1 MQEPIYADTIARWGK
16 NDCGGRVQ
24 YILKAFIDAFCM
36 HMSFVANSTGA
47 GHIFLYRNNFLFILR
62 LCVTFDENNVKL
74 KYYKL

>member
-1 MQEPIYADTIARWGK
+1 MSNSEVY
-16 NDCGGRVQ
+16 
-24 YILKAFIDAFCM
+24 AFCM

-62 LCVTFDENNVKL
+62 LCATFDENNVKL